1 MCIEITNFAKHV
13 HTTHG
18 WFCNAMLLVKEKH
31 FLSAQGEMGDIKLKS
46 FNLKWHFQRHTS

>member
-46 FNLKWHFQRHTS
+46 FNLK